1 MKGRTQS
8 KLRCDGLGVGC
19 GCQNQNSANYRRD
32 VPSRHIS
39 IRTYA
44 KSCRR
49 AVVVSPVVAVEVCG
63 KYGATGDLEGKAWND
78 ARHGLPVRCYG
89 PGRRDILT
97 KRAQGRGSGPKSL
110 VSLSSVVLLQRTLIW
125 ILRALEVDAHAIRQ
139 NGQIPGCRAEGRT
152 STRDSCVLFDG
163 NTPRSRGR
171 ADPIDAS
178 PWGILEI

>member
-1 MKGRTQS
+1 M
-8 KLRCDGLGVGC
+8 
-19 GCQNQNSANYRRD
+19 
-32 VPSRHIS
+32 
-39 IRTYA
+39 
-44 KSCRR
+44 
-49 AVVVSPVVAVEVCG
+49 CG

-78 ARHGLPVRCYG
+78 AQNGLPVRFYG

-97 KRAQGRGSGPKSL
+97 QRAQGRGSGPKSL

-171 ADPIDAS
+171 ADPIDATPMGDFGNLTVTAS
-178 PWGILEI
+178 TTFLTAQPAYKALKDSLSHHSRTGEALAHHTGEARCSAGQGFPP